1 MKEVPG
7 DPVARTMTLTRPR
20 DLGPGETAAL
30 TSLPHR
36 PDRSIEEE
44 VVMTHSIHA
53 VTAPAQAICDLNR
66 CILALDL
73 GTTTGWA
80 LRGHDGLIT
89 SGTASFRPGRFDGGG
104 MRYLR
109 FTNWLTEIDRLS
121 GPISAIWF
129 EEVRRHAGTD
139 AAHVYGGLMATLT
152 AWAELRGVPY
162 EGVPVGSI
170 KRHATGKGN
179 ADKAAMIAA
188 VRARGFSPA
197 DDNEADAIAL
207 LLWAIETNGGVA

>member
-1 MKEVPG
+1 MA
-7 DPVARTMTLTRPR
+7 DPTLRIADRSAIPALPVTM
-20 DLGPGETAAL
+20 AH
-30 TSLPHR
+30 HR
-36 PDRSIEEE
+36 P
-44 VVMTHSIHA
+44 
-53 VTAPAQAICDLNR
+53 
-66 CILALDL
+66 ILGLDL

-80 LRGHDGLIT
+80 LRDADGLIT
-89 SGTASFRPGRFDGGG
+89 SGTLSLRPGRFDGGG

-109 FTNWLTEIDRLS
+109 FSNWLAEIDRLS
-121 GPISAIWF
+121 GPIATIWF

-162 EGVPVGSI
+162 QGVPVGTI
-170 KRHATGKGN
+170 KRHATARGN

-197 DDNEADAIAL
+197 DDNEADAIAI
-207 LLWAIETNGGVA
+207 LLWAIETNGGLA